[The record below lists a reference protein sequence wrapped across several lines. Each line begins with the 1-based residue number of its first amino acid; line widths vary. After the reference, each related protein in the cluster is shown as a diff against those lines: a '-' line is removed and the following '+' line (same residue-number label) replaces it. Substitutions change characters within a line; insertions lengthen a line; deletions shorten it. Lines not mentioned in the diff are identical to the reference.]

1 MRERFVLEE
10 VRHNANATML
20 AYVSW
25 HRWIAKKK
33 CVWDKECAFCFKTV
47 QYVHF
52 KLKEIG
58 FFAGQD
64 EKDEN
69 CILITRHDSQ
79 EKNKTMQ
86 FLIHLL
92 IKIHKS

>member
-33 CVWDKECAFCFKTV
+33 NACGIKSVRFAS
-47 QYVHF
+47 
-52 KLKEIG
+52 KLC
-58 FFAGQD
+58 
-64 EKDEN
+64 N
-69 CILITRHDSQ
+69 MYTL
-79 EKNKTMQ
+79 N
-86 FLIHLL
+86 
-92 IKIHKS
+92 